1 MAVDINIDDLTTGS
15 VDGTGTFDKMMAT
28 VAAQLDDQFKK
39 NRMNASD
46 YAKVYTQLMQS
57 TMQSAI
63 QFELGRELA
72 AAQASLV
79 IQQEANAVKEGEL
92 IDAQR
97 LDVLAATDLKEAEL
111 LNIPKQGQLLDSQKL
126 QVDAQTANVE
136 AELLN
141 IPKQGELVD
150 AQKLQVDA
158 QTANLEAE
166 LLNIPKQGQ
175 LLSQQR
181 TNLLSEELLTAARMA
196 LTEAQELTE
205 GATKLKIE
213 AETALIGQ
221 QKTNATTQNTVLSSQ
236 KSKLDSEKSLLDQ
249 KKVTEEAQTK
259 DSAGGSTVTGVI
271 GKQKALYERQAQGF
285 EWDAAVKRVK
295 AANDVYA
302 IAKSNDP
309 DAVGDPSN
317 MITVLTSKLSEL

>member
-39 NRMNASD
+39 NRLTASD
-46 YAKVYTQLMQS
+46 YVKVYTQLIQS
-57 TMQSAI
+57 TMQTAI

-97 LDVLAATDLKEAEL
+97 LDVLAATNLK
-111 LNIPKQGQLLDSQKL
+111 
-126 QVDAQTANVE
+126 E

-295 AANDVYA
+295 AANDVFA

-309 DAVGDPSN
+309 DRVTYPDN
-317 MITVLTSKLSEL
+317 MLSVLTSKLSEL